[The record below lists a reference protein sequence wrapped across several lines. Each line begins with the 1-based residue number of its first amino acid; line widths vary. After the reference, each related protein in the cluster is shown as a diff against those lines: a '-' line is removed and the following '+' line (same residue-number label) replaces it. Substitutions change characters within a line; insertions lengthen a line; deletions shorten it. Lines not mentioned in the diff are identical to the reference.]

1 MVMMKTFGVIIA
13 KALPKSRHKR
23 SDGRA
28 QGVIRGDQ
36 REWCQNLLGSG
47 KYTGEGIMIRTH
59 QKRLF

>member
-36 REWCQNLLGSG
+36 KIVVSKSVGLR
-47 KYTGEGIMIRTH
+47 
-59 QKRLF
+59 